1 MSDNENIVEDLKID
15 PVYKLVVENAF
26 DLLNF
31 CIEQLE
37 TESMEHETGSFDVD
51 EEELEVSQN

>member
-1 MSDNENIVEDLKID
+1 MSDNENVAEDLEID
-15 PVYKLVVENAF
+15 PVYGLIVEGGF

-37 TESMEHETGSFDVD
+37 TENTEHDTDGCDVD